1 MVNRVSFICLG
12 VGAAVDEVAMDEASI
27 SISIMQ
33 ELAKYENAEREVQRL
48 QWIIMENESNDEKEI
63 LKSHFEVVK
72 TFVRE
77 MLQAS
82 DKERALEV
90 VKKVRRTSDQGV
102 QKFKLE
108 PLRFPIGAANEKT
121 RCYVYMKGSKD
132 DSWNL
137 NCSVILQSIANG
149 EDSTR
154 ITKVLC
160 RCSHGFKISSTGTG
174 QYLYVCAAAS
184 SARSPCS
191 VTKNARSISEFV
203 NNAIQAELTS
213 LGIKIL

>member
-1 MVNRVSFICLG
+1 MSFICLG

-72 TFVRE
+72 AFVRE

-82 DKERALEV
+82 DKERALDV

-108 PLRFPIGAANEKT
+108 VT
-121 RCYVYMKGSKD
+121 
-132 DSWNL
+132 
-137 NCSVILQSIANG
+137 
-149 EDSTR
+149 
-154 ITKVLC
+154 ITKLEKQKK
-160 RCSHGFKISSTGTG
+160 RQQEKEK
-174 QYLYVCAAAS
+174 QEQKKQQPQKKK
-184 SARSPCS
+184 R
-191 VTKNARSISEFV
+191 
-203 NNAIQAELTS
+203 
-213 LGIKIL
+213 

>member
-1 MVNRVSFICLG
+1 
-12 VGAAVDEVAMDEASI
+12 MDEASI

-108 PLRFPIGAANEKT
+108 
-121 RCYVYMKGSKD
+121 
-132 DSWNL
+132 
-137 NCSVILQSIANG
+137 
-149 EDSTR
+149 
-154 ITKVLC
+154 
-160 RCSHGFKISSTGTG
+160 
-174 QYLYVCAAAS
+174 
-184 SARSPCS
+184 
-191 VTKNARSISEFV
+191 VTKLEKQKKRQQEKEK
-203 NNAIQAELTS
+203 QEQ
-213 LGIKIL
+213 KKQQPQKKKKR